1 MDKINIWL
9 DQKNIVKYPSNKQIS
24 YSDKIDIYYTKKEIQ
39 KFSKNINQDN
49 EFTCE
54 YNDNSITN
62 NSNKYLKIYIPENT
76 RRYEADNLF
85 KNLVN
90 DCIKYNILD
99 IDNKLLFSSLNKNS
113 FYNFIYE
120 NSSK

>member
-9 DQKNIVKYPSNKQIS
+9 DKKNVVKYPSNKQIS
-24 YSDKIDIYYTKKEIQ
+24 YSDKADIYYTKNEIQ
-39 KFSKNINQDN
+39 KFSENINSDS
-49 EFTCE
+49 EYIYE
-54 YNDNSITN
+54 YNGLIN
-62 NSNKYLKIYIPENT
+62 NPNRNIKIYIPENT

-90 DCIKYNILD
+90 NCIKYNILD

-113 FYNFIYE
+113 FYNFVYE

>member
-9 DQKNIVKYPSNKQIS
+9 DQKNIVDYPSNKEKTYCDNIN
-24 YSDKIDIYYTKKEIQ
+24 IYYTKNEIK
-39 KFSKNINQDN
+39 KFSKNIYSDS
-49 EFTCE
+49 EYISE
-54 YNDNSITN
+54 YNDFIN
-62 NSNKYLKIYIPENT
+62 NQNIKMYIPENT

-90 DCIKYNILD
+90 NCIKYNILD
-99 IDNKLLFSSLNKNS
+99 IDNKLLFSSFNKNS
-113 FYNFIYE
+113 FYNFVYE

>member
-39 KFSKNINQDN
+39 KFSKNIDHDS
-49 EFTCE
+49 EFTYE
-54 YNDNSITN
+54 YNDNGFTN
-62 NSNKYLKIYIPENT
+62 NPNKYSKIYIPENT

-99 IDNKLLFSSLNKNS
+99 IDNKLLFSSSNKNS